1 MKKYLTSDGRMNGG
15 ISGKY
20 QTADVDYKLMKGMQ
34 NAYLMNEARE
44 NDQKVKPGR
53 LGSLVRAAGDAI
65 GQKIFEDVIPYLN
78 DTGPVSRLFNLYKTA
93 TYKVLRARKH
103 DHAQEALENN
113 IPIAKEFFQNFWSV
127 GNFGR
132 GLVKIKSL
140 YTVKPIGIGE
150 ENPIYLELTDDEA
163 VTLLPLL
170 KNLGKT
176 ALQNESAAKSIEA
189 QYVRGKLKKG
199 ENEESTLAG
208 VYSEITDKDLKKKGI
223 VDPTAFQGILMPGDL
238 WLTGMK
244 GKRNVIYSSP
254 LEGIEIVKYDSAKAK
269 DHFFY
274 RGEQDFKFTL
284 TGLAYKFINIHDFSP
299 IAAQSIVEDQM
310 EHAIKAT
317 HRRMGTTRADGF
329 KNPFRGM
336 V

>member
-1 MKKYLTSDGRMNGG
+1 MKKYLTSDGRSGG
-15 ISGKY
+15 VDGKY
-20 QTADVDYKLMKGMQ
+20 QTAKIDYKLLKDTQ
-34 NAYLMNEARE
+34 NAYLMNEAE
-44 NDQKVKPGR
+44 QNGQKDKPGR
-53 LGSLVRAAGDAI
+53 LGYLARAACDAI
-65 GQKIFEDVIPYLN
+65 GQTVFEDVLPYLP
-78 DTGPVSRLFNLYKTA
+78 DTGPLNRLFNLYKTA
-93 TYKVLRARKH
+93 IYKVFRARKH

-113 IPIAKEFFQNFWSV
+113 IPIAKEFFQNIWSV

-140 YTVKPIGIGE
+140 YTVKPIGIDK

-170 KNLGKT
+170 KNLGKA

-189 QYVRGKLKKG
+189 QYVRGRLKKG

-208 VYSEITDKDLKKKGI
+208 VYSEITDRNLKEKGI
-223 VDPTAFQGILMPGDL
+223 VDPTTFQAILMPGDL

-244 GKRNVIYSSP
+244 GQRNVIYSSP
-254 LEGIEIVKYDSAKAK
+254 LEGIEIVKYGKAK
-269 DHFFY
+269 PKDHLFY
-274 RGEQDFKFTL
+274 RGEQDLKFTL

-310 EHAIKAT
+310 EHAIKST
-317 HRRMGTTRADGF
+317 HRRMGTTRADGIE
-329 KNPFRGM
+329 NPIVGM
-336 V
+336 I